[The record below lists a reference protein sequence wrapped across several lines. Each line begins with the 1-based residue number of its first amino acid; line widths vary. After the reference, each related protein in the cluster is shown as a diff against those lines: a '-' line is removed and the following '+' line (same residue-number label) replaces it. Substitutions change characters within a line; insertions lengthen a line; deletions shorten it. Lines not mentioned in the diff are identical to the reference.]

1 MANEMSDIKAT
12 AQIAMRNGALAP
24 QNFEGL
30 WRMAQ
35 IMAAS
40 GFMPK
45 GMERV
50 ESVFVAVQFG
60 LEVGLSPMQAVQNIA
75 PINGRPAIWGDAMLG
90 LVRASGLL
98 DSIKEDLIGSGD
110 AMEAVCQIWR
120 KGEDNPVSHRFS
132 VSDAKR
138 AGLWQTSAR
147 VERRRRD
154 GGGTYQAD
162 NDSPWWKYP
171 RRMLQMRARGFCLRD
186 AFPDVLKGLYS
197 REELEGV
204 PERYMG
210 SAVIEEDSSVNEE
223 LLAEAAKRRT
233 KEATDPPEASEQEWD
248 QKNERKPVTTQ
259 GGAEQDGV
267 KPDGPRPEPNALGIL
282 VDPRDIPWI
291 LEVHSANRTWN
302 ADGTWRQKRGV
313 DPDLLRRLEGQAK
326 ADMARRLSELDEK
339 KETAPW
345 QTDSEPAETEP
356 RDPPP
361 TESGGAGFS
370 YKALLEEARFAD
382 TDEARDQVR
391 DLVRSSNLTD
401 AERSDIESI
410 LRG

>member
-90 LVRASGLL
+90 LVRASGYME
-98 DSIKEDLIGSGD
+98 SIKEDVIGSGD
-110 AMEAVCQIWR
+110 AQEAVCQVWR
-120 KGEDNPVSHRFS
+120 KGEDNPVTHRFS
-132 VSDAKR
+132 VADAKR
-138 AGLWQTSAR
+138 ANLWGKS
-147 VERRRRD
+147 
-154 GGGTYQAD
+154 G
-162 NDSPWWKYP
+162 PWQQYP

-210 SAVIEEDSSVNEE
+210 SAVVEETSSIDEA
-223 LLAEAAKRRT
+223 LLAEAAKRKA
-233 KEATDPPEASEQEWD
+233 KEATDQPGAQEQEEG
-248 QKNERKPVTTQ
+248 QAGQ
-259 GGAEQDGV
+259 HISS
-267 KPDGPRPEPNALGIL
+267 PDDADPSGPRPEPNALGIL

-291 LEVHSANRTWN
+291 TEVHSANRTWN
-302 ADGTWRQKRGV
+302 DDGTWRRKRGV
-313 DPDLLRRLEGQAK
+313 DPDLLQRLEGQAK
-326 ADMARRLSELDEK
+326 ADMMRRLAELDEQK
-339 KETAPW
+339 STAPRE
-345 QTDSEPAETEP
+345 TEKPPAETEP

-361 TESGGAGFS
+361 TESGGSGFS
-370 YKALLEEARFAD
+370 YAALLEEARFAD
-382 TDEARDQVR
+382 TDEVRDEVR
-391 DLVRSSNLTD
+391 DLMRTSNLTD

-410 LRG
+410 LRR